1 MRTLSAFLAL
11 AALGIGSATAAPA
24 ANAARPNVLI
34 LLADDMGFSDLGCY
48 GGEIQTPNL
57 DGLAADGLRY
67 TDFHNTSRCCPSR
80 ASLLTGLYS
89 HQAGV
94 GHMTFRDGDLP
105 GYQGQL
111 NANTPTIAEV
121 LKTAGYQTAMA
132 GKWHVSRTT
141 ELPGHLKNLNN
152 QVIRQTFADLTSY
165 PLNRGF
171 ERYFGIIGGW
181 RTILIPS
188 AWWTAPTPWPP
199 CRRGF
204 I

>member
-1 MRTLSAFLAL
+1 LV
-11 AALGIGSATAAPA
+11 AAAAETQGVK
-24 ANAARPNVLI
+24 PNI
-34 LLADDMGFSDLGCY
+34 IIILADDLGFSDLGCY

-57 DGLAADGLRY
+57 DRMAAEGLRF

-80 ASLLTGLYS
+80 ASLLTGLYP

-94 GHMTFRDGDLP
+94 GRMTFRDGDLP

-111 NANTPTIAEV
+111 RADTPTIAEV
-121 LKTAGYQTAMA
+121 LRAAGYQTGMA
-132 GKWHVSRTT
+132 GKWHLSRTT